1 MEQEK
6 RLSLNADKSLR
17 RALDIQKA
25 KDLLRKEGFC
35 GANLWNIDDGKQ
47 NQDCEDQ
54 DAMDVLDNA
63 CEDEFAVSETFDAID
78 RYIKDNNQDGEFKPK
93 NNQNYERQ

>member
-1 MEQEK
+1 MSEMEQEK

-25 KDLLRKEGFC
+25 KELLRKEGFC
-35 GANLWNIDDGKQ
+35 VANLWHIDDVKQ
-47 NQDCEDQ
+47 NYDCEDQ

-78 RYIKDNNQDGEFKPK
+78 RYIKDNNEDGEFKPK
-93 NNQNYERQ
+93 KN